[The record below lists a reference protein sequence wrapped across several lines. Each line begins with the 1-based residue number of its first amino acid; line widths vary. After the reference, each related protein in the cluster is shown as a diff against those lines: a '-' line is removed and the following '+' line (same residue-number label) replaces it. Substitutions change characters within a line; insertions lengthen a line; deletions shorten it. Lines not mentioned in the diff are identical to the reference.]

1 MLDFN
6 NIGFG
11 TSDRADFKGKEKSL
25 GFNPALNIVIAAP
38 IAKAKSLVEL
48 LLIKKP
54 IKPA

>member
-1 MLDFN
+1 MLGFKN
-6 NIGFG
+6 MGFG
-11 TSDRADFKGKEKSL
+11 VSEKADFKGKEKNL
-25 GFNPALNIVIAAP
+25 EFNPTIKIVIAAP